1 MKKKEFEQK
10 TQNFELPIH
19 YMVEQEATIQGI
31 KMSKRVEPILVI
43 KQETIVLPKAK
54 LIVVKG
60 VLVAIKNKYNEQR
73 FNQ

>member
-1 MKKKEFEQK
+1 MKKKGFEQK